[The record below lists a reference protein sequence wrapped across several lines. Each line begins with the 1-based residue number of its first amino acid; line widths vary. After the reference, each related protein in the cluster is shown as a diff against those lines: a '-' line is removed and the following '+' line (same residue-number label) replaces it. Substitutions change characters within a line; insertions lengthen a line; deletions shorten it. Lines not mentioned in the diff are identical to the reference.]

1 MQGTGIQGAEE
12 KPPGARCSAADISV
26 DTAIPA
32 DMGQND
38 SMTELHAVHVPGQ
51 RKIIQMNPFS
61 PFFRTSWLAAR
72 QWWQFIHCRI
82 TADIADEGQVGIL
95 QNPLYKF
102 GYRRIIDTEKDRLIL

>member
-1 MQGTGIQGAEE
+1 MQGTWVQGAEE
-12 KPPGARCSAADISV
+12 KPAGTWCGAAYIGMN
-26 DTAIPA
+26 TAIPA

-38 SMTELHAVHVPGQ
+38 PMTELHAVHVPGQ

-72 QWWQFIHCRI
+72 QWGQFIYCRI

-102 GYRRIIDTEKDRLIL
+102 GYRRIIDTEEDRLIL

>member
-1 MQGTGIQGAEE
+1 M
-12 KPPGARCSAADISV
+12 RCSLHKHEY
-26 DTAIPA
+26 
-32 DMGQND
+32 GD
-38 SMTELHAVHVPGQ
+38 SRRYGSKRSDDHAVHVPGQ

-72 QWWQFIHCRI
+72 QWWQFIHRLI

-102 GYRRIIDTEKDRLIL
+102 GYRRIIDTEEDRLIL